1 MWPANLIFVPNPR
14 SKCRAV
20 RRLRSIIGEVDLQ
33 WRLMLANENYAS
45 LLRYSHFPLKRY
57 ASFPLAVDTN
67 RRDTATATQIA
78 EIRCISVGV
87 RSI

>member
-1 MWPANLIFVPNPR
+1 METYACKR
-14 SKCRAV
+14 K
-20 RRLRSIIGEVDLQ
+20 LRV
-33 WRLMLANENYAS
+33 S
-45 LLRYSHFPLKRY
+45 LLRYSHFPLKQY